1 MDFTPSDL
9 SKLTRKGARETGK
22 ESSYGEFRQA
32 RDAEVLDKT
41 RRRKRL
47 LFWLSLLLIAFLLCL
62 WLLMFWWTR
71 AGDLVIDVDRLA
83 DQKVLSF
90 QKLQILNIPKR
101 FYQVKALIM

>member
-47 LFWLSLLLIAFLLCL
+47 LFW
-62 WLLMFWWTR
+62 
-71 AGDLVIDVDRLA
+71 
-83 DQKVLSF
+83 
-90 QKLQILNIPKR
+90 
-101 FYQVKALIM
+101 